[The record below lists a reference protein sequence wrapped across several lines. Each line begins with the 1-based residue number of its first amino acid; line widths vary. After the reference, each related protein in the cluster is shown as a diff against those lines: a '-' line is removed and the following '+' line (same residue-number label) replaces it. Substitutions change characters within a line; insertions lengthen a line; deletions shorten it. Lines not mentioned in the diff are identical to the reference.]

1 MLFDNYV
8 KSLLLYSDVQELPAF
23 LYDKTPTEFYQYMNK
38 VVRYKPQIIESVNR
52 HPVHIIKH
60 GGDCG
65 EKTKCSIIY
74 FKQRGIDFDVIFLQS
89 GSNWYHVFC
98 RAYINGVG
106 VDFDTAQGD
115 LEIGQRYPLDEVAV
129 YKVTGV
135 QA

>member
-23 LYDKTPTEFYQYMNK
+23 LYDKSPAEFYEYMNK
-38 VVRYKPQIIESVNR
+38 VVRYKAQVFESVNR
-52 HPVHIIKH
+52 HPVYIIRH

-65 EKTKCSIIY
+65 EKTKCSMMY
-74 FKQRGIDFDVIFLQS
+74 FSHNGIDFDIVFLKS
-89 GSNWYHVFC
+89 ADNMYHVFC
-98 RAYINGVG
+98 RAYLDGQG

-115 LEIGQRYPLDEVAV
+115 LQMGERYPLDEIAV

-135 QA
+135 KA